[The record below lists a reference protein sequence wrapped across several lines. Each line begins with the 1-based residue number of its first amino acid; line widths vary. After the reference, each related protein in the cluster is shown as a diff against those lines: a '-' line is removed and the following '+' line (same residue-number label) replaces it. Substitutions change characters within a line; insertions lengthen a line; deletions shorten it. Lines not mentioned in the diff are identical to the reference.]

1 MPTASAQRPSW
12 LSWTL
17 ALGIVLIV
25 LFLISESTRLTSIL
39 SDSPTPVEDDPC
51 VELVPRTGDRGEQG
65 EAGEVG
71 ETGGSG
77 EPGPQGEPGV
87 QGEQGPQGEPG
98 VQGEQDPQGIPGQCV
113 EVEHAIRDL
122 IPEADNTYSLGS
134 IEFRWK
140 SIQLGPGTIYI
151 QDQVTLDQVGLTVTG
166 GAFLLDG
173 ADSLRIGNTRLT
185 EAGLESVLGS
195 QDITIGNAG
204 DTGYLAP
211 ARGVKF
217 PDGTTQETAIVQGPQ
232 GEQGE
237 QGLLGEQGE
246 QGETG
251 PQGPAGIPATP
262 QTFTSTLSAT
272 GMVYTGQP
280 VTFEYIA
287 NGKLVFFAAEM
298 DFSTVSN
305 FGSGQLSIT
314 LPFPCEHD
322 FLTRD
327 GHMHDFNKSNH
338 YGMSGECEE
347 GTTTLLLFAPKGA
360 EPKDIPLNYNTPVSL
375 TNQDS
380 IDLSGIYM
388 AE

>member
-1 MPTASAQRPSW
+1 MPTASARRPSW
-12 LSWTL
+12 LSWIL
-17 ALGIVLIV
+17 ALAIVLIV
-25 LFLISESTRLTSIL
+25 LFLVSESTRLTSLL
-39 SDSPTPVEDDPC
+39 SDSPTPVEDDSC
-51 VELVPRTGDRGEQG
+51 VELIPRTGDQGEQG
-65 EAGEVG
+65 EAGEAG

-87 QGEQGPQGEPG
+87 QGEQGPQGIA
-98 VQGEQDPQGIPGQCV
+98 GECVEVEQCV

-134 IEFRWK
+134 SEFRWK
-140 SIQLGPGTIYI
+140 SIQLGPGTIFI
-151 QDQVTLDQVGLTVTG
+151 QDQVTLDQVGLTVTE
-166 GAFLLDG
+166 GAFLLDV
-173 ADSLRIGNTRLT
+173 ADSLRIGNIRLT

-195 QDITIGNAG
+195 QDITIGNVG

-217 PDGTTQETAIVQGPQ
+217 PDGTTQETAIVQGPP

-237 QGLLGEQGE
+237 QGLQREQGE

-287 NGKLVFFAAEM
+287 NGKLVFFAAEI

-327 GHMHDFNKSNH
+327 GHLHDFNKTNH

-347 GTTTLLLFAPKGA
+347 GTSTLLFFTPKGS
-360 EPKDIPLNYNTPVSL
+360 EPKDIPLTYNTPVSL

>member
-1 MPTASAQRPSW
+1 MPTASARRPSW
-12 LSWTL
+12 LSWIL
-17 ALGIVLIV
+17 AFAIVLIG
-25 LFLISESTRLTSIL
+25 LFLVSESTRLTSLL
-39 SDSPTPVEDDPC
+39 SDSPAPVEDDPC
-51 VELVPRTGDRGEQG
+51 VELIPRTGD
-65 EAGEVG
+65 
-71 ETGGSG
+71 
-77 EPGPQGEPGV
+77 
-87 QGEQGPQGEPG
+87 
-98 VQGEQDPQGIPGQCV
+98 
-113 EVEHAIRDL
+113 
-122 IPEADNTYSLGS
+122 
-134 IEFRWK
+134 
-140 SIQLGPGTIYI
+140 
-151 QDQVTLDQVGLTVTG
+151 
-166 GAFLLDG
+166 
-173 ADSLRIGNTRLT
+173 
-185 EAGLESVLGS
+185 
-195 QDITIGNAG
+195 
-204 DTGYLAP
+204 
-211 ARGVKF
+211 
-217 PDGTTQETAIVQGPQ
+217 QGPQ

-237 QGLLGEQGE
+237 QGLQGEQGE

-287 NGKLVFFAAEM
+287 NGKLVFFAAEI

-314 LPFPCEHD
+314 LPLPCEHD

-327 GHMHDFNKSNH
+327 GHLHDFNKTNH

-347 GTTTLLLFAPKGA
+347 GTSTLLFFTPKGS

>member
-1 MPTASAQRPSW
+1 MPTASARRPSW
-12 LSWTL
+12 LSWIL
-17 ALGIVLIV
+17 AFAIVLIG
-25 LFLISESTRLTSIL
+25 LFLVSESTRLTSLL
-39 SDSPTPVEDDPC
+39 SDSPAPVEDDPC
-51 VELVPRTGDRGEQG
+51 VELIPRTGD
-65 EAGEVG
+65 
-71 ETGGSG
+71 
-77 EPGPQGEPGV
+77 
-87 QGEQGPQGEPG
+87 
-98 VQGEQDPQGIPGQCV
+98 
-113 EVEHAIRDL
+113 
-122 IPEADNTYSLGS
+122 
-134 IEFRWK
+134 
-140 SIQLGPGTIYI
+140 
-151 QDQVTLDQVGLTVTG
+151 
-166 GAFLLDG
+166 
-173 ADSLRIGNTRLT
+173 
-185 EAGLESVLGS
+185 
-195 QDITIGNAG
+195 
-204 DTGYLAP
+204 
-211 ARGVKF
+211 
-217 PDGTTQETAIVQGPQ
+217 QGPQ

-237 QGLLGEQGE
+237 QGLQGEQGE

-287 NGKLVFFAAEM
+287 NGKLVFFAAEI

-327 GHMHDFNKSNH
+327 GHLHDFNKTNH

-347 GTTTLLLFAPKGA
+347 GTSTLLFFTPKGS
-360 EPKDIPLNYNTPVSL
+360 EPKDIPLTYNTPVSL

>member
-1 MPTASAQRPSW
+1 MPTASARRPSW
-12 LSWTL
+12 LSWIL
-17 ALGIVLIV
+17 ALAIVLIV
-25 LFLISESTRLTSIL
+25 LFLVSESTRLTSLL
-39 SDSPTPVEDDPC
+39 SDSPTPVEDDSC
-51 VELVPRTGDRGEQG
+51 VELIPRTGDQGEQG
-65 EAGEVG
+65 EAGEAG

-87 QGEQGPQGEPG
+87 QGEQGPQGIA
-98 VQGEQDPQGIPGQCV
+98 GECV

-134 IEFRWK
+134 SEFRWK
-140 SIQLGPGTIYI
+140 SIQLGPGTIFI
-151 QDQVTLDQVGLTVTG
+151 QDQVTLDQVGLTVTE
-166 GAFLLDG
+166 GAFLLDV
-173 ADSLRIGNTRLT
+173 ADSLRIGNIRLT

-195 QDITIGNAG
+195 QDITIGNVG

-217 PDGTTQETAIVQGPQ
+217 PDGTTQETAIVQGPP

-237 QGLLGEQGE
+237 QGLQREQGE

-287 NGKLVFFAAEM
+287 NGKLEFLRQRSISARCQTSAPGSSPSHCPSPASMISSPETDTCTTSTRQTITECRVNVRKARAPCC
-298 DFSTVSN
+298 FS
-305 FGSGQLSIT
+305 
-314 LPFPCEHD
+314 LPKVPNRKIFP
-322 FLTRD
+322 
-327 GHMHDFNKSNH
+327 
-338 YGMSGECEE
+338 
-347 GTTTLLLFAPKGA
+347 
-360 EPKDIPLNYNTPVSL
+360 
-375 TNQDS
+375 
-380 IDLSGIYM
+380 
-388 AE
+388 